1 MRALPAIWSQDLETT
16 EGGLRL
22 AEQAIKLDPSY
33 ALPKAVAGWCYAQ
46 RLSYLRTKDLNADRA
61 QAVTLARDAA
71 RIDDNDPLV
80 LTCAG
85 AAYSIASEYPRAQA
99 LIAKALAL
107 DPNSAWAW
115 HRSGWL
121 HAYIRQP
128 DTAIQHLERAMR
140 LSPVD
145 PLMFNVFIGI
155 GAAHFE
161 KEEYD
166 KAAQWIE
173 KGLSEKP
180 DALWAFRLLSAS
192 YFYAG
197 RTEEARRTFA
207 AFGKA
212 FPGLTV
218 RSLLDRTPGSDFIK
232 AKFGEAFRALGL
244 PE

>member
-1 MRALPAIWSQDLETT
+1 
-16 EGGLRL
+16 
-22 AEQAIKLDPSY
+22 
-33 ALPKAVAGWCYAQ
+33 
-46 RLSYLRTKDLNADRA
+46 
-61 QAVTLARDAA
+61 
-71 RIDDNDPLV
+71 
-80 LTCAG
+80 
-85 AAYSIASEYPRAQA
+85 
-99 LIAKALAL
+99 
-107 DPNSAWAW
+107 
-115 HRSGWL
+115 
-121 HAYIRQP
+121 
-128 DTAIQHLERAMR
+128 
-140 LSPVD
+140 
-145 PLMFNVFIGI
+145 MFNVFIGI